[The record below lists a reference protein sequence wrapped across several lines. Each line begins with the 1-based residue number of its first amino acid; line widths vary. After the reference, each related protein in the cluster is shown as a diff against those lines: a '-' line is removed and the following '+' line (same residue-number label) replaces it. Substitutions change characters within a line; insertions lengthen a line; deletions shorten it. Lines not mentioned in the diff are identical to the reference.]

1 MTPVRLLGIATA
13 VPDHTVDQQRAKGM
27 VRSMFGGSFAGID
40 RFVGVFDRSGVGSRS
55 FSVPP
60 SWFDADHDFGE
71 RNERYRDEAFALSV
85 RAADRAIAAAAVEPA
100 SIGAVF
106 FVSSTGVATPSLDAR
121 LVEHLGLAGHGTR
134 RTAVFGHG
142 CAGGV
147 GGLGQALEWTAAQ
160 PRRRALMVATELC
173 SLSFRRDA
181 ATKTDV
187 VAASLFADGSAAAVL
202 SSDEGDGNEE
212 SGAPTL
218 VGAGSTLWPDTADV
232 MGWDVDGRGLGVVLS
247 RSVPVLVRQEFRASV
262 EAVCRRHG
270 LDVGDIA
277 HHIFHP
283 GGAGVLAALADAMGL
298 EPDRLRWSARV
309 LHDHGNM
316 SAPTALFV
324 LERFLAHDGGR
335 PGEIGLISAMG
346 PGFAAEHVLFRC

>member
-1 MTPVRLLGIATA
+1 MTPVRLLGLGTA
-13 VPDHTVDQQRAKGM
+13 VPDHEVDQDRAKCL
-27 VRSMFGGSFAGID
+27 VRAMFADSFDGLD
-40 RFVGVFDRSGVGSRS
+40 RFVGVFDRSGVHSRS

-60 SWFDADHDFGE
+60 SWFDDDHDFGE
-71 RNERYRDEAFALSV
+71 RNDRYRVEAFDLSV
-85 RAADRAIAAAAVEPA
+85 RAADRAIAAAAIEPA

-121 LVEHLGLAGHGTR
+121 LVQHLGLALHGTR

-160 PRRRALMVATELC
+160 PERCALLIATELC
-173 SLSFRRDA
+173 SLAFRRDA
-181 ATKTDV
+181 ATKTDL

-202 SSDEGDGNEE
+202 GRRDGSD
-212 SGAPTL
+212 APTL

-232 MGWDVDGRGLGVVLS
+232 MGWDVDARGLGVVLS
-247 RSVPVLVRQEFRASV
+247 RSVPSLVRREFRASA
-262 EAVCRRHG
+262 EAACRRHG
-270 LDVGDIA
+270 TSVDDIA

-283 GGAGVLAALADAMGL
+283 GSAGVLAALADSLGL
-298 EPDRLRWSARV
+298 EPDQLRWSARV
-309 LHDHGNM
+309 LYDHGNM

-324 LERFLAHDGGR
+324 LERFLAEDGGR
-335 PGEIGLISAMG
+335 PGEMGLISAMG
-346 PGFAAEHVLFRC
+346 PGFAAEHVVFRC

>member
-1 MTPVRLLGIATA
+1 MTLVRLLGLGTA
-13 VPDHTVDQQRAKGM
+13 VPHHDIDQDRAKCL
-27 VRSMFGGSFAGID
+27 VRTMFADSFDGID
-40 RFVGVFDRSGVGSRS
+40 RFVGVFDRSGVRNRS

-60 SWFDADHDFGE
+60 SWFDEDHDFGE
-71 RNERYRDEAFALSV
+71 RNDRYRSEAFALSV
-85 RAADRAIAAAAVEPA
+85 QAAERAIADAAIDTA

-106 FVSSTGVATPSLDAR
+106 FVSSTGVATPSLDAS
-121 LVEHLGLAGHGTR
+121 LVEHLGLAGHGIR

-147 GGLGQALEWTAAQ
+147 GGLGQAFEWATAHPQ
-160 PRRRALMVATELC
+160 RCALLVATELC
-173 SLSFRRDA
+173 SLAFRRDA
-181 ATKTDV
+181 TTKTDL
-187 VAASLFADGSAAAVL
+187 VAASLFADGSAAAVVGG
-202 SSDEGDGNEE
+202 SEGSD
-212 SGAPTL
+212 APVL

-232 MGWDVDGRGLGVVLS
+232 MGWDIDARGLGVVLS
-247 RSVPVLVRQEFRASV
+247 RSVPVLVRREFRGSA

-270 LDVGDIA
+270 LCVDDIA

-283 GGAGVLAALADAMGL
+283 GGAGVLDALADSLGL
-298 EPDRLRWSARV
+298 EPDRLRWSGAV

-324 LERFLAHDGGR
+324 LERFLAEGGGR

-346 PGFAAEHVLFRC
+346 PGFAAEHVVFRC